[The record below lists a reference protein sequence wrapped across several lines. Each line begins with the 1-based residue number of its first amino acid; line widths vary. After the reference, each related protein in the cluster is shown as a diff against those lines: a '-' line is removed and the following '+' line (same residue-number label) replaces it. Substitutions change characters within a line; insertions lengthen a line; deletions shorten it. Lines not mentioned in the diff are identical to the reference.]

1 MYSSYRQT
9 QSNRYGGNAT
19 GKAKCIFFPEH
30 ELDLIQDL
38 NKLAHEECVSESQW
52 VRRRIRE
59 HKRMQ
64 LQATKNAWDNLVG
77 QK

>member
-1 MYSSYRQT
+1 M
-9 QSNRYGGNAT
+9 
-19 GKAKCIFFPEH
+19 
-30 ELDLIQDL
+30 QDL